1 MRVLIVGCGSIGR
14 RHLANL
20 LSLAPAEVLAYRVRG
35 NDAEELGRRF
45 GVRAVASLGEGL
57 SLDPDFVLVANP
69 TALHMEVALEA
80 ARAGRSLF
88 IEKPLSHSREGA
100 DELRRL
106 VREKG
111 LVCLVGYQMR
121 FHPGLRLVRR
131 LLGEG
136 RIGRPLWI
144 RAEVGQY
151 LPDWHPDEDYR
162 QGFSARRALGGGVT
176 LDLSHE
182 LDYVRWLLGPVA
194 QVTALGGRIGDLE
207 IDTEDI
213 AEVLLRFESGALG
226 SVHLDYLARCPVRG
240 CRLVGTDGT
249 LEWDYFGN
257 QVRLFEAGSGAWIRH
272 PQEGFERNRMYIDEM
287 AHFLRCLRG
296 EEPPEVDL
304 DQAVEVLELGLG
316 VRRAAQ
322 RWEPEGD
329 RRSHG

>member
-1 MRVLIVGCGSIGR
+1 MRVLIAGCGSIGR

-20 LSLAPAEVLAYRVRG
+20 LSLTPAEVLAHRVRG
-35 NDAEELGRRF
+35 QDAGDLARRF
-45 GVRAVASLGEGL
+45 GVRSVASLEEGL

-69 TALHMEVALEA
+69 TALHMEVALQA
-80 ARAGRSLF
+80 ARAGRPLF
-88 IEKPLSHSREGA
+88 IEKPLSDRREGV

-106 VREKG
+106 VREKQ

-121 FHPGLRLVRR
+121 FHPGLRLMRE
-131 LLGEG
+131 LLQEG
-136 RIGRPLWI
+136 RIGRPLWV

-162 QGFSARRALGGGVT
+162 QGFSARRSLGGGVT

-194 QVTALGGRIGDLE
+194 QVGAFGGRIGDLE

-213 AEVLLRFESGALG
+213 AEVLLRFESGAVG

-240 CRLVGTDGT
+240 CRLVGTNGT

-257 QVRLFEAGSGAWIRH
+257 QVRLFEAGSGAWTRH
-272 PQEGFERNRMYIDEM
+272 RQDGFERNQMYIDEM

-296 EEPPEVDL
+296 EEPPEIDL
-304 DQAVEVLELGLG
+304 DQAVEVLDLGLR
-316 VRRAAQ
+316 VRRAAE
-322 RWEPEGD
+322 RWEAEGE
-329 RRSHG
+329 RRSHA